1 MGSPRPLPG
10 GPRIWDGFPND
21 EAANGHIQALEQ
33 RFPLGTDFQY
43 EFLEGA
49 GVPGLVLHLQIAKT
63 QEITKAADGT
73 IYVRRGAQSLPVTLP
88 QDIQRLEYSKGIT
101 SFETQ
106 LTNVPKDLVTD
117 SGVIHGF
124 VEQVVPTS
132 EPEPWLRKQLLLRE
146 EKPTVAGVLLFADEP
161 QALIPKHCGI
171 KIYRY
176 KTQDAAGTR
185 DSLAFDP
192 VTIEGCLYDQIKAA
206 VEKTKEIVEEIPRLG
221 EGALEAVA
229 YPPEALHEFIANAVL
244 HRDYS
249 VADDIHITVFDNRIE
264 VFSPGRLPA
273 HITVENILNE
283 RFARNGAVVRILNK
297 FPDPPNKDVG
307 EGLNTAFDAMHN
319 LGLKEPMIAEEDSGV
334 RVIIRHEPLASPE
347 EAIMEYLKTHETIR
361 NGQARDITHI
371 RADYQMKTIFG
382 RMVDKKLI
390 EQVPGTRTASTAYR
404 VRSADSNSDEPA

>member
-1 MGSPRPLPG
+1 M
-10 GPRIWDGFPND
+10 
-21 EAANGHIQALEQ
+21 
-33 RFPLGTDFQY
+33 
-43 EFLEGA
+43 
-49 GVPGLVLHLQIAKT
+49 
-63 QEITKAADGT
+63 
-73 IYVRRGAQSLPVTLP
+73 
-88 QDIQRLEYSKGIT
+88 
-101 SFETQ
+101 
-106 LTNVPKDLVTD
+106 
-117 SGVIHGF
+117 
-124 VEQVVPTS
+124 
-132 EPEPWLRKQLLLRE
+132 
-146 EKPTVAGVLLFADEP
+146 
-161 QALIPKHCGI
+161 
-171 KIYRY
+171 
-176 KTQDAAGTR
+176 
-185 DSLAFDP
+185 
-192 VTIEGCLYDQIKAA
+192 
-206 VEKTKEIVEEIPRLG
+206 
-221 EGALEAVA
+221 EAVA